1 MLKHYHPGL
10 LKFLIIVAGFASFG
24 EYLVYA
30 LTSKMGERFPYLW
43 ITSIPVFFGIA
54 RYAFLAWRKGDV
66 GRPERV
72 LLTDRP
78 LWIVLIAYALT
89 AVFVVVLR
97 HVVIVS
103 GVE

>member
-1 MLKHYHPGL
+1 
-10 LKFLIIVAGFASFG
+10 
-24 EYLVYA
+24 
-30 LTSKMGERFPYLW
+30 MGGRFPYLW

-54 RYAFLAWRKGDV
+54 RYAFLAWRQGDV

-78 LWIVLIAYALT
+78 LWIVLVAYALT
-89 AVFVVVLR
+89 AVLVVALR

-103 GVE
+103 GVG